1 MTELHEGDL
10 LESRYR
16 IGATIARGGMSTVYH
31 CVDTRLDR
39 EVAAKVM
46 DPSLVEDPAFRTRF
60 EREARA
66 VAKLNHPCLVNV
78 FDQGVDGDHVFL
90 VMELVPGGT
99 LRELLRERGPMPPHA
114 ALAVMSPVL
123 TALALAHDH
132 GMVHRD
138 IKPDNVL
145 IRDDHQVKLADFG
158 LVRAV
163 AQANPT
169 QTGPVIGTAA
179 YLAPEQVQGHRTG
192 PQVDVY
198 SAGVLLF
205 ELLTGTTP
213 FHGETPTATAVMRV
227 DHDVPAPSGAIDGVP
242 PELDDLVLTA
252 TARDPLDRF
261 ADGGEFL
268 AAVRRTVA
276 ALDLPEFD
284 VPAPEDSAVRRAL
297 EGSDF
302 GDRLAW
308 DDDAM
313 ATRTV
318 GGVPE
323 ADPVHRPGPAPAPV
337 YDDSLPPSQERARR
351 NYGDLPGPA
360 ETRIQPS
367 PGFHGPAVPPPD
379 GAVPDHAAA
388 SPVGAGAPAPAAPA
402 PAPAARARRPL
413 TNRSPVGTVVWT
425 VLLVLVVVA
434 VAVGAWWTTSGR
446 FGEIPQVV
454 GMDATQARASVEAAG
469 FTSAVEERYGN
480 DAPEQAVIGTD
491 PPFGQRVPRGSRVAV
506 LVSLGRP
513 TVPTPGAGDTLS
525 AYQSRLRDRTLQW
538 TVADEVYSDS
548 VPRGVVATVS
558 PSAGTV
564 VPTGSTV
571 TVHVSKGPRPVTVPD
586 VRGRDEAA
594 ARAALTAAG
603 LQVGEVRRVF
613 DADVDGGDAVATVP
627 TAGGSAPSGSRVT
640 LELSNAVTVPDVT
653 GLGGDDARRRL
664 SDAGL
669 SAKDGGTTAET
680 TEDAGDV
687 ARQDPAPGTR
697 VDPAGGATVTL
708 TRSSSVRVPLVIGL
722 TADAARSRLEAA
734 GLRVVVEGRRN
745 GFVVTQ
751 SPGPVGRAA
760 EGDTVTLHTL

>member
-46 DPSLVEDPAFRTRF
+46 DPSLVDDPAFRTRF

-242 PELDDLVLTA
+242 PEL
-252 TARDPLDRF
+252 R
-261 ADGGEFL
+261 
-268 AAVRRTVA
+268 
-276 ALDLPEFD
+276 
-284 VPAPEDSAVRRAL
+284 
-297 EGSDF
+297 
-302 GDRLAW
+302 
-308 DDDAM
+308 
-313 ATRTV
+313 
-318 GGVPE
+318 
-323 ADPVHRPGPAPAPV
+323 
-337 YDDSLPPSQERARR
+337 
-351 NYGDLPGPA
+351 
-360 ETRIQPS
+360 
-367 PGFHGPAVPPPD
+367 
-379 GAVPDHAAA
+379 
-388 SPVGAGAPAPAAPA
+388 
-402 PAPAARARRPL
+402 
-413 TNRSPVGTVVWT
+413 
-425 VLLVLVVVA
+425 
-434 VAVGAWWTTSGR
+434 
-446 FGEIPQVV
+446 
-454 GMDATQARASVEAAG
+454 
-469 FTSAVEERYGN
+469 
-480 DAPEQAVIGTD
+480 
-491 PPFGQRVPRGSRVAV
+491 
-506 LVSLGRP
+506 
-513 TVPTPGAGDTLS
+513 
-525 AYQSRLRDRTLQW
+525 
-538 TVADEVYSDS
+538 
-548 VPRGVVATVS
+548 
-558 PSAGTV
+558 
-564 VPTGSTV
+564 
-571 TVHVSKGPRPVTVPD
+571 
-586 VRGRDEAA
+586 
-594 ARAALTAAG
+594 
-603 LQVGEVRRVF
+603 
-613 DADVDGGDAVATVP
+613 
-627 TAGGSAPSGSRVT
+627 
-640 LELSNAVTVPDVT
+640 
-653 GLGGDDARRRL
+653 
-664 SDAGL
+664 
-669 SAKDGGTTAET
+669 
-680 TEDAGDV
+680 
-687 ARQDPAPGTR
+687 
-697 VDPAGGATVTL
+697 
-708 TRSSSVRVPLVIGL
+708 
-722 TADAARSRLEAA
+722 
-734 GLRVVVEGRRN
+734 
-745 GFVVTQ
+745 
-751 SPGPVGRAA
+751 
-760 EGDTVTLHTL
+760 